1 MHYYA
6 TLQVPLYFILWYVRE
21 YFFCFVVVVSDVAC
35 ITGALTALSSP
46 TSSHL
51 CVSAVNVLYNITN
64 KWALQDIQNLV
75 DIVETKRIH
84 DGLPSHTTTSEGGQS
99 MAASLPI
106 TIGCLQFAIG
116 SVYACTLWMLGSRPV
131 PHKDEVR
138 MIANRCMERIRGCIS
153 NQHSPSHSY
162 SPLERSYINNTSSSI
177 STMPTL
183 RETSHIAIHHT
194 LGQLCTVL
202 TLAANSISF
211 AHVIKAMEPFFSA
224 IASRFFLGQ
233 RMDIRVYLALVPVVG
248 GVMMACAGSNEFSWV
263 SFGFGMGSNAFFAMR
278 AVASKL
284 AMEGSTSAVKRV
296 LREKESNNFLDD
308 SDTTSAV
315 SERTD
320 EKGHPLNTTTMSPSN
335 LFAAVTC
342 MSFIFS
348 VPIGIILEGH
358 ILIDLFKF
366 IANGDISNA
375 TTNDATIHFTKTIM
389 YVLSSGLF
397 HYLNNEVMY
406 LVLSNVHPITLAVG
420 NTMKRVFIIVAGVLV
435 FSTPVTTSTAIGS
448 TIGIGGVFVYSLMK
462 QWYDTPVHDYD
473 RSEHEDRSEHGIA
486 MGSMSINAMTNDEDN
501 SSGGSVV
508 LDSHLLESAV
518 VSRRLSKSPIMQNI
532 SI

>member
-1 MHYYA
+1 
-6 TLQVPLYFILWYVRE
+6 
-21 YFFCFVVVVSDVAC
+21 
-35 ITGALTALSSP
+35 
-46 TSSHL
+46 
-51 CVSAVNVLYNITN
+51 
-64 KWALQDIQNLV
+64 
-75 DIVETKRIH
+75 
-84 DGLPSHTTTSEGGQS
+84 
-99 MAASLPI
+99 
-106 TIGCLQFAIG
+106 
-116 SVYACTLWMLGSRPV
+116 
-131 PHKDEVR
+131 
-138 MIANRCMERIRGCIS
+138 
-153 NQHSPSHSY
+153 
-162 SPLERSYINNTSSSI
+162 
-177 STMPTL
+177 
-183 RETSHIAIHHT
+183 
-194 LGQLCTVL
+194 
-202 TLAANSISF
+202 
-211 AHVIKAMEPFFSA
+211 
-224 IASRFFLGQ
+224 
-233 RMDIRVYLALVPVVG
+233 
-248 GVMMACAGSNEFSWV
+248 
-263 SFGFGMGSNAFFAMR
+263 
-278 AVASKL
+278 
-284 AMEGSTSAVKRV
+284 VKRV

-448 TIGIGGVFVYSLMK
+448 TIGIGGVFVYSLIK

-473 RSEHEDRSEHGIA
+473 RSDHEDRSEHGIA